1 MGKSSYTEVI
11 STNPRLWIWCIGL
24 KAFILLSLKVKPC
37 FVKYILG
44 KETAAGKLLMTRSQ
58 RWRQLQIL
66 TNYFFSSE
74 WLLVEPAVCVSDLY
88 DVFLLDIVKD
98 TRQNLWTMIYRS
110 QWPPNS
116 MRPLTVSDWTSIQS
130 MMHKWIIF
138 SVRVCVGG
146 GGGGGW
152 RLG

>member
-44 KETAAGKLLMTRSQ
+44 IETAAGKLLMTRSH
-58 RWRQLQIL
+58 QIL

-130 MMHKWIIF
+130 MMHKWIF
-138 SVRVCVGG
+138 FRCVCVCVWGG
-146 GGGGGW
+146 GGGGAGGW